1 MFENS
6 VSLFQSLCNNRIWWW
21 TDIRM
26 SAEGVNATSP
36 QFKCYLNDCDGIK
49 AEWPLLRSAVFDTF
63 SSDFETL
70 TWQQVNR
77 RFATE
82 YPHIL
87 NLFDLVLTIPA
98 TSTACERAFSQM
110 KIVKSD
116 RRTVMKEKTLSDSLM
131 ISLES
136 PIKDFNPDE
145 AIDIWFNKCSR
156 RPGSSQ
162 SQENRSAAEVVND
175 VLTELTQDEEVDN
188 NGEEGNVEEPELGE
202 DLVNEPNAGYELV
215 EEDDSDYNS
224 DYNSD
229 EENENEIFALIAKY

>member
-6 VSLFQSLCNNRIWWW
+6 VSLFQSL
-21 TDIRM
+21 
-26 SAEGVNATSP
+26 
-36 QFKCYLNDCDGIK
+36 
-49 AEWPLLRSAVFDTF
+49 
-63 SSDFETL
+63 
-70 TWQQVNR
+70 
-77 RFATE
+77 
-82 YPHIL
+82 
-87 NLFDLVLTIPA
+87 
-98 TSTACERAFSQM
+98 
-110 KIVKSD
+110 
-116 RRTVMKEKTLSDSLM
+116 
-131 ISLES
+131 ES
-136 PIKDFNPDE
+136 PSIKDFNPDE
-145 AIDIWFNKCSR
+145 AIDIWFNKCSQ

-175 VLTELTQDEEVDN
+175 VLTELIQDKEVDN

>member
-1 MFENS
+1 M
-6 VSLFQSLCNNRIWWW
+6 
-21 TDIRM
+21 
-26 SAEGVNATSP
+26 
-36 QFKCYLNDCDGIK
+36 
-49 AEWPLLRSAVFDTF
+49 
-63 SSDFETL
+63 
-70 TWQQVNR
+70 
-77 RFATE
+77 
-82 YPHIL
+82 
-87 NLFDLVLTIPA
+87 
-98 TSTACERAFSQM
+98 
-110 KIVKSD
+110 
-116 RRTVMKEKTLSDSLM
+116 MKEKTLSDSLM

-136 PIKDFNPDE
+136 PSLDFNPDE

-162 SQENRSAAEVVND
+162 SQENRSPAEVVND